1 MHKKGKPV
9 FRMTKGGDVTKMS
22 RTELEDYI
30 SKNYLP
36 HLSKAR
42 MYFSFYETG
51 YDYYLLGDS
60 KLQRNALLKYYTDN
74 SDFTESSLAENSNY
88 KITDG
93 WEIVEVI
100 KDPETDE
107 IIEERELELIAQDN
121 TYNFTYLGLIDLNW
135 RVYYDDV
142 NEHYFYVIHPH
153 IGGDIRG
160 NYGDA
165 LILKGDDK
173 EELFYRYYYNFISG
187 RATIYFEF
195 KDESNLV
202 FDSENDSDVFAFEFI
217 EENSEIN
224 SKIAQH
230 LVDDFQKFTGYAGDE
245 FLQQIVEEFST
256 ENNPKFVGGGDVGTP
271 MAYIEILGYNDGQWM
286 DLSVYDSGE
295 EFMDAIS
302 EYMAELNKI
311 DGGDR
316 EEYRVA
322 DFEGFGD
329 GDYYEYMGESEFDNI
344 IQGYKEYENSNFP
357 IEVIEE
363 YKTDTGIDDYSDTI
377 RSMNDNFIGEYDDY
391 EDYGYQLVQDGSFEV
406 TDSYIYITDTDKR
419 LLAGEEADFRAE
431 DMSFEDLLEI
441 ATETN
446 NDYEKEKEDL
456 ESRIEELQE
465 ELSDLEAL
473 YDVQEEEND
482 YQQTMELIGEKQM
495 LIEEIEEKIN
505 DLEESYF
512 SRAKSEAS
520 EIFYDEIYDKLDR
533 DLSSW
538 LDENGYT
545 ENLAD
550 VSFLSVDYEEIG
562 KDLAGDYLVIEN
574 NRNIYVFSTYVGGG
588 KAIKMKNKEFP
599 FFIVEEKNKKIIS
612 GYATK
617 EDAIKNKGNLVRQY
631 KGLKFNIYEKNA
643 LSKKT
648 NLNPNMKGD
657 YMNLSDLESASKIA
671 TEPSK
676 LKVVGYKAKSGA
688 KKGLKYIQEQWQD
701 LDFGD
706 GKGGAKFDNGG
717 TADREQMMNDLRKK
731 YERIETGI
739 RFKLATILGI
749 DEAINY
755 MDGYS
760 ENVVHPYDLIRSA
773 IVKEFITI
781 DEINKEIINESI
793 YESDDITSTYKGS
806 GQGIG
811 SSDMNVFIYNMLKS
825 AGVPLGIVNGR
836 YERLDK
842 MPIIEE
848 PIEEVIEE
856 PIEEV
861 IEEPI
866 EQTMEELMGNHRI
879 ILSPSGNFMIV
890 NENQEIVKENG
901 NTIYFGSKSEA
912 ENYVIDNLSNSN
924 KASVGAVLMAVD
936 LAQKQ
941 QQAQAEAQ
949 AKAQAEAEARAIQ
962 EQQELEREATSTE
975 IITDDTIEVNMPTN

>member
-22 RTELEDYI
+22 RTELEEYI

-42 MYFSFYETG
+42 MYFYFYETG
-51 YDYYLLGDS
+51 YDYDLLGDS
-60 KLQRNALLKYYTDN
+60 KLQRNALLKYYLDN
-74 SDFTESSLAENSNY
+74 SDFTESSLAENY
-88 KITDG
+88 KINDS

-195 KDESNLV
+195 KDGSNLV
-202 FDSENDSDVFAFEFI
+202 FDSENDSDVFNFNFV

-363 YKTDTGIDDYSDTI
+363 YKTDTGTDDYSDTI

-431 DMSFEDLLEI
+431 DMSFEDLLEV

-495 LIEEIEEKIN
+495 LIEEIEEQISN
-505 DLEESYF
+505 LEESYF

-688 KKGLKYIQEQWQD
+688 KKGLDYINQQWED

-706 GKGGAKFDNGG
+706 GKGGAKLDNGG
-717 TADREQMMNDLRKK
+717 MADREQMMNDLRKK

-749 DEAINY
+749 DEAIKY

-760 ENVVHPYDLIRSA
+760 ENVVHPYNLIRSA
-773 IVKEFITI
+773 VVKEFITV
-781 DEINKEIINESI
+781 DEINKDIINESI

-806 GQGIG
+806 GDGIG
-811 SSDMNVFIYNMLKS
+811 SSDMTIFTYNMLKS
-825 AGVPLGIVNGR
+825 AGVPVGYVNGR

-842 MPIIEE
+842 MPKVEEVVEE
-848 PIEEVIEE
+848 PIS
-856 PIEEV
+856 
-861 IEEPI
+861 
-866 EQTMEELMGNHRI
+866 NFRI
-879 ILSPSGNFMIV
+879 ILSPSGNFVIV
-890 NENQEIVKENG
+890 NENREIIKENG

-912 ENYVIDNLSNSN
+912 ENYIKNNLSNPN
-924 KASVGAVLMAVD
+924 KATVGAVLMAVD

-949 AKAQAEAEARAIQ
+949 EKAQADAQARAIQ
-962 EQQELEREATSTE
+962 EQQELEKEATSTE
-975 IITDDTIEVNMPTN
+975 IISDDTIEVNMPTN